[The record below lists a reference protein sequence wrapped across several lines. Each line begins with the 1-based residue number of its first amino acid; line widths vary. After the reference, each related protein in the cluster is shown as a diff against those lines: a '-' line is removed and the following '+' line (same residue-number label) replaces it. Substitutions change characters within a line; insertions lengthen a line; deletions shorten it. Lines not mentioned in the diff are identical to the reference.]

1 MKDYEVWYRFR
12 IEHKIPRNRISTKV
26 IAQYAEKIGVVK
38 SAINGGMPTHRWTEE
53 QYQKLKEIY
62 QYD

>member
-1 MKDYEVWYRFR
+1 MKDSDVLYRFR
-12 IEHKIPRNRISTKV
+12 IEMKIPRNRINCKIISE
-26 IAQYAEKIGVVK
+26 YAEKIGVVK
-38 SAINGGMPTHRWTEE
+38 SAINSGMPTHRWTEE

>member
-1 MKDYEVWYRFR
+1 MKDSDVLYRFR
-12 IEHKIPRNRISTKV
+12 IEMKIPRNRINCKV
-26 IAQYAEKIGVVK
+26 IAMYADKIGVVT